1 MEVNLQLCFHRN
13 ARRKAQLR
21 RRHPADPR
29 PIIADQLVRQFDSVW
44 VFLISLVLFGKN
56 LFQPLCLFLCNPL
69 IHPCGIVAYEE
80 LFAAKI
86 TPESSHL
93 LETCCLLSA
102 SLLYRYRYHLRSS
115 WLGILNQ
122 ATRLTLRSGEAFHV
136 ISAESEEAPVGEIS
150 PLDYPKT
157 APANE
162 LRACV
167 SRSKLVGCH
176 WHRTC

>member
-1 MEVNLQLCFHRN
+1 
-13 ARRKAQLR
+13 
-21 RRHPADPR
+21 
-29 PIIADQLVRQFDSVW
+29 
-44 VFLISLVLFGKN
+44 
-56 LFQPLCLFLCNPL
+56 
-69 IHPCGIVAYEE
+69 
-80 LFAAKI
+80 
-86 TPESSHL
+86 

-102 SLLYRYRYHLRSS
+102 TLLYRHRYHLCSS

-136 ISAESEEAPVGEIS
+136 ISAECEEAPVGKIS
-150 PLDYPKT
+150 PQDYPKT

-167 SRSKLVGCH
+167 CRSKLVGCH